1 MENTQNIF
9 TGKTV
14 EEAVETA
21 LAALG
26 IKKEDAQI
34 TVVDE
39 GKKGIFGIGGSKAK
53 VKVEKRATDGERAVK
68 FIDGLFD
75 ILKINAVSEIV
86 SDSEM
91 PEVKA
96 YPNPVAE
103 TLVIENPSS
112 GSYDWQICTLDG
124 KQALNG
130 KGTAGK
136 TAVDC
141 SALTAGEYI
150 LTVISGYGQ
159 QSAVIIKK

>member
-1 MENTQNIF
+1 MAMKRLYIALSLLAAAATVHADGSL
-9 TGKTV
+9 TSAAV
-14 EEAVETA
+14 EEGGVAWSIEGVA
-21 LAALG
+21 SGILSDDAA
-26 IKKEDAQI
+26 IVAQGF
-34 TVVDE
+34 VVLRPGDM
-39 GKKGIFGIGGSKAK
+39 GG
-53 VKVEKRATDGERAVK
+53 
-68 FIDGLFD
+68 
-75 ILKINAVSEIV
+75 VSEIV

-103 TLVIENPSS
+103 TL
-112 GSYDWQICTLDG
+112 
-124 KQALNG
+124 
-130 KGTAGK
+130 AGK

>member
-1 MENTQNIF
+1 MAMKRLYIALSLLAAAATVHADGSL
-9 TGKTV
+9 TSAAV
-14 EEAVETA
+14 EEGGVAWSIEGVA
-21 LAALG
+21 SGILSDDAA
-26 IKKEDAQI
+26 IVAQGF
-34 TVVDE
+34 VVLRPGDM
-39 GKKGIFGIGGSKAK
+39 GG
-53 VKVEKRATDGERAVK
+53 
-68 FIDGLFD
+68 
-75 ILKINAVSEIV
+75 VSEIV
-86 SDSEM
+86 SDSKM
-91 PEVKA
+91 PKIKA
-96 YPNPVAE
+96 YPNTVAE